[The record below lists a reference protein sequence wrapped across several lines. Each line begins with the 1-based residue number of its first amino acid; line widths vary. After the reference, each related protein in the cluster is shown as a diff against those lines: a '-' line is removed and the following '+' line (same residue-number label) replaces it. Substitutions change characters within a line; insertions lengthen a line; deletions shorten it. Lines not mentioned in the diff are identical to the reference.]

1 MGLSD
6 FMKQSVY
13 EMFSNESYQNS
24 VLSQKEQQ
32 EKINKQQ
39 KAGVAKQATQGFAM
53 GVQSKMH
60 SNQVIADSPMP
71 KKERKLPSTLANVRN
86 EKDDL
91 QMGE

>member
-13 EMFSNESYQNS
+13 EMFSSESYQNS
-24 VLSQKEQQ
+24 ILSQKEQQ

-39 KAGVAKQATQGFAM
+39 RTGVAKQATQGFAA

-60 SNQVIADSPMP
+60 NNQAIADSPMT
-71 KKERKLPSTLANVRN
+71 KNERRLPSTLANIHK